1 MSARFR
7 PQYTEP
13 TDRRV
18 GARVRIRQTNS
29 TLDLEGV
36 SRERLRLKKNSRSG
50 QASNATAKSNEI
62 IALLSDDRNLQEVK
76 EKLVHVDAARGRR
89 LPETNRCLSR
99 LCRRDS

>member
-7 PQYTEP
+7 PQFTEP

-18 GARVRIRQTNS
+18 GARVRIRQT
-29 TLDLEGV
+29 LALEGV
-36 SRERLRLKKNSRSG
+36 SREILRVKKNSRSD
-50 QASNATAKSNEI
+50 QASNVTAKSNEI

-76 EKLVHVDAARGRR
+76 EKLVHVDAAQGRR